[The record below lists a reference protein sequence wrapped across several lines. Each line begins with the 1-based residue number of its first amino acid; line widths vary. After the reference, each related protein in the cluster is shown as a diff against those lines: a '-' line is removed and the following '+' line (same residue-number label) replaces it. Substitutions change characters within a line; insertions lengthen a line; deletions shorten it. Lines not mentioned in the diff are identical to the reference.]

1 MNQYSSWKYILILLT
16 IGLSLLYVTPN
27 FYGESFAVQVMP
39 VKAGETIDRSTLKLV
54 ESSLDKAKIQ
64 NIGIA
69 FEDTDIKIKFKEAND
84 QLNAK
89 QVIEKS
95 LGNKFVVAL
104 NLISNSPDWLSN
116 LGALPMY
123 LGLDLRGGVHF
134 LMQLDLSKL
143 SEKKNDGF
151 LVNVRKELQN
161 ENIKYYDSKVINN
174 YVQLKFKS
182 EDALNQAKNIIR
194 AQGSG
199 RSIFGGKGPAKETE
213 AFNFSQIKNNNE
225 FILKIKNNQYT
236 DEENVNF
243 ALKQNLETL
252 HNRVNELGV
261 AEPIIQQQGK
271 DRIVVQ
277 LPGVQ
282 DTAKAKEIIGRT
294 AILEMRMVDEERSD
308 PATIEKAENGQLP
321 PGTELYYD
329 RSGNPLLVK
338 KEVILTG
345 ERLEDASPGVD
356 QMTGQSVVYLDL
368 DSVGTNIFKEVT
380 RKNIGKRIALLLI
393 EKNYTE
399 VITAPKIKSEI
410 GGGNV
415 MITGME
421 NAQEST
427 DISLLLRAG
436 SLSVPMEIVEERT
449 VGPSMGKENIARG
462 VNSTMWGF
470 AAIVVLMVAYYMF
483 FGVVS
488 VIGLSVN
495 LLFLTALLSALQAT
509 LTLPG
514 LAAIAITIGMAID
527 ANVLINERIRDE
539 IRNGMPPQKSIS
551 QGYEKAWGTILDSN
565 ITTMIAGLALF
576 MFGSGPIKGFAVVLV
591 LGILTSVYS
600 AIFVS
605 RGIVNY
611 IYGNKR
617 TIKKISIGEI
627 FKVENN

>member
-1 MNQYSSWKYILILLT
+1 MNHYSSWKYILILLT

-39 VKAGETIDRSTLKLV
+39 VKAGEAVDQSTLKLV
-54 ESSLDKAKIQ
+54 EASLEKANIQ
-64 NIGIA
+64 NTGIT
-69 FEDTDIKIKFKEAND
+69 FEDTDIKIKFKEATD

-95 LGNKFVVAL
+95 LGSKFVVAL

-151 LVNVRKELQN
+151 LANVRKELQK
-161 ENIKYYDSKVINN
+161 ENIKYYDSKVVNN

-182 EDALNQAKNIIR
+182 EDALNEAKNIIR

-199 RSIFGGKGPAKETE
+199 RSIFGGNAPAKETE
-213 AFNFSQIKNNNE
+213 AFNFSEIKNNNE

-261 AEPIIQQQGK
+261 AEPIIQQQGI

-294 AILEMRMVDEERSD
+294 AILEMRMVDEDRSD

-368 DSVGTNIFKEVT
+368 DSIGTNIFKEVT

-470 AAIVVLMVAYYMF
+470 AAIVVLMVSYYMF

-551 QGYEKAWGTILDSN
+551 QGYDKAWGTILDSN

-591 LGILTSVYS
+591 LGILTSVFS

>member
-39 VKAGETIDRSTLKLV
+39 VKAGETIDTSTLKLI

-151 LVNVRKELQN
+151 LVNVRKELQK

-182 EDALNQAKNIIR
+182 EDELNQAKNIIR

-199 RSIFGGKGPAKETE
+199 RSIFGGNSPTKETE
-213 AFNFSQIKNNNE
+213 AFNFSQIKNNKE

-308 PATIEKAENGQLP
+308 PATIEKAEDGQIP

-551 QGYEKAWGTILDSN
+551 QGYDKAWGTILDSN

>member
-1 MNQYSSWKYILILLT
+1 MNHYSSWKYILILLT

-39 VKAGETIDRSTLKLV
+39 VKAGETVDRSTLKLV
-54 ESSLDKAKIQ
+54 EASLEKANIQ
-64 NIGIA
+64 NTGIT
-69 FEDTDIKIKFKEAND
+69 FEDTDIKIKFKEATD

-95 LGNKFVVAL
+95 LGSKFVVAL

-151 LVNVRKELQN
+151 LANVRKELQK
-161 ENIKYYDSKVINN
+161 ENIKYYDSKVVNN

-182 EDALNQAKNIIR
+182 EDALNEAKNIIR

-199 RSIFGGKGPAKETE
+199 RSIFGGNAPAKETE
-213 AFNFSQIKNNNE
+213 AFNFSEIKNNNE
-225 FILKIKNNQYT
+225 FILKIINNQYT
-236 DEENVNF
+236 EEENVNF

-294 AILEMRMVDEERSD
+294 AILEMRMVDEDRSD

-368 DSVGTNIFKEVT
+368 DSIGTNIFKEVT

-470 AAIVVLMVAYYMF
+470 AAIVVLMVSYYMF

-551 QGYEKAWGTILDSN
+551 QGYDKAWGTILDSN

-591 LGILTSVYS
+591 LGILTSVFS

>member
-16 IGLSLLYVTPN
+16 VGLSLLYVTPN

-54 ESSLDKAKIQ
+54 ETSLEKAKIQ
-64 NIGIA
+64 NIGIT

-151 LVNVRKELQN
+151 LVNVRKELQK

-182 EDALNQAKNIIR
+182 EDELNQAKNIIR

-199 RSIFGGKGPAKETE
+199 RSIFGGNSPTKETE
-213 AFNFSQIKNNNE
+213 AFNFSQIKSNNE

-308 PATIEKAENGQLP
+308 PATIEKAEDGQVP

-551 QGYEKAWGTILDSN
+551 QGYDKAWGTILDSN

>member
-1 MNQYSSWKYILILLT
+1 MNHYSSWKYILILLT

-39 VKAGETIDRSTLKLV
+39 VKAGEAVDRSTLKLV
-54 ESSLDKAKIQ
+54 ETSLKKANIQ
-64 NIGIA
+64 NTGIT
-69 FEDTDIKIKFKEAND
+69 FEDTDIKIKFKEATD

-95 LGNKFVVAL
+95 LGSRFVVAL

-151 LVNVRKELQN
+151 LANVRKELQK
-161 ENIKYYDSKVINN
+161 ENIKYYDSKVVNN

-182 EDALNQAKNIIR
+182 EDALNEAKNIIR

-199 RSIFGGKGPAKETE
+199 RSIFGGNAPAKETE
-213 AFNFSQIKNNNE
+213 AFNFSEIKNNNE

-294 AILEMRMVDEERSD
+294 AILEMRMVDEDRSD

-368 DSVGTNIFKEVT
+368 DSIGTNIFKEVT

-470 AAIVVLMVAYYMF
+470 AAIVVLMVSYYMF

-591 LGILTSVYS
+591 LGILTSVFS

>member
-39 VKAGETIDRSTLKLV
+39 VKAGETVDRSTLKLV
-54 ESSLDKAKIQ
+54 ESSLEKANIQ
-64 NIGIA
+64 NTGIT
-69 FEDTDIKIKFKEAND
+69 FEDTDIKIKFKEATD

-151 LVNVRKELQN
+151 LANVRKELQK

-174 YVQLKFKS
+174 YVQFKFKS
-182 EDALNQAKNIIR
+182 EDALNEAKNIIR
-194 AQGSG
+194 AQASG
-199 RSIFGGKGPAKETE
+199 RSIFGGNAPAKETE

-294 AILEMRMVDEERSD
+294 AILEMRMVDEDRSD
-308 PATIEKAENGQLP
+308 PATMEKAENGQIP

-356 QMTGQSVVYLDL
+356 QTTGQSVVYLDL

-380 RKNIGKRIALLLI
+380 RANIGKRIALLLI

-436 SLSVPMEIVEERT
+436 SLSVPMEIIEERT

-470 AAIVVLMVAYYMF
+470 LAIVVLMVAYYMF

-495 LLFLTALLSALQAT
+495 LLFLTALLSVLQAT

-551 QGYEKAWGTILDSN
+551 QGYDKAWGTILDSN

>member
-1 MNQYSSWKYILILLT
+1 MNHYSSWKYILILLT

-39 VKAGETIDRSTLKLV
+39 VKAGETVDRSTLKLV
-54 ESSLDKAKIQ
+54 EASLEKANIQ
-64 NIGIA
+64 NTGIT
-69 FEDTDIKIKFKEAND
+69 FEDTDIKIKFKEATD

-95 LGNKFVVAL
+95 LGSKFVVAL

-151 LVNVRKELQN
+151 LANVRKELQK
-161 ENIKYYDSKVINN
+161 ENIKYYDSKVVNN
-174 YVQLKFKS
+174 YIQLKFKS
-182 EDALNQAKNIIR
+182 EDALNEAKNIIR

-199 RSIFGGKGPAKETE
+199 RSIFGGNAPAKETE
-213 AFNFSQIKNNNE
+213 AFNFSEIKNNNE

-294 AILEMRMVDEERSD
+294 AILEMRMVDEDRSD

-368 DSVGTNIFKEVT
+368 DSIGTNIFKEVT

-470 AAIVVLMVAYYMF
+470 AAIVVLMVSYYMF

-591 LGILTSVYS
+591 LGILTSVFS

>member
-1 MNQYSSWKYILILLT
+1 MNQYASWKYILILLS
-16 IGLSLLYVTPN
+16 IGLSFLYVTPN

-39 VKAGETIDRSTLKLV
+39 VKAGETIDSSTLRAV
-54 ESSLDKAKIQ
+54 ESSLNKANIQ
-64 NIGIA
+64 NIGIS
-69 FEDTDIKIKFKEAND
+69 FEDTDIKVKFKEASD

-95 LGNKFVVAL
+95 LGKKFVVAL
-104 NLISNSPDWLSN
+104 NLISNSPAWLSN

-151 LVNVRKELQN
+151 LINVRKSLQK
-161 ENIKYYDSKVINN
+161 ENVKYYDSKVINN
-174 YVQLKFKS
+174 YIQLKFKS
-182 EDALNQAKNIIR
+182 EDSINKAKNIIR
-194 AQGSG
+194 DQGAG

-213 AFNFSQIKNNNE
+213 AFNFSEIKSTNE
-225 FILKIKNNQYT
+225 FILKVKNNQYT

-294 AILEMRMVDEERSD
+294 AILEMRMVAEERSD

-321 PGTELYYD
+321 PGIELYYD
-329 RSGNPLLVK
+329 RSGNPILVK

-356 QMTGQSVVYLDL
+356 QLTGQSVVYLDL
-368 DSVGTNIFKEVT
+368 DSIGTNIFKEVT
-380 RKNIGKRIALLLI
+380 RANVGKRIALLLI

-421 NAQEST
+421 SAQEST

-462 VNSTMWGF
+462 VNSTIWGF
-470 AAIVVLMVAYYMF
+470 AAIVILMVAYYMF

-551 QGYEKAWGTILDSN
+551 QGYDKAWGTILDSN

-591 LGILTSVYS
+591 LGILTSMYS

-627 FKVENN
+627 FKIDNN

>member
-1 MNQYSSWKYILILLT
+1 MNHYSSWKYILILLT

-39 VKAGETIDRSTLKLV
+39 VKAGEAVDRSTLKLV
-54 ESSLDKAKIQ
+54 ESSLEKANIQ
-64 NIGIA
+64 NTGIT
-69 FEDTDIKIKFKEAND
+69 FEDTDIKIKFKEATD

-95 LGNKFVVAL
+95 LGSKFVVAL

-151 LVNVRKELQN
+151 LANVRKELQK
-161 ENIKYYDSKVINN
+161 ENIKYYDSKVVNN

-182 EDALNQAKNIIR
+182 EDALNEAKNIIR

-199 RSIFGGKGPAKETE
+199 RSIFGGNAPAKETE
-213 AFNFSQIKNNNE
+213 AFNFSEIKNNNE

-294 AILEMRMVDEERSD
+294 AILEMRMVDEDRSD

-329 RSGNPLLVK
+329 RSGIPLLVK

-368 DSVGTNIFKEVT
+368 DSIGTNIFKEVT

-470 AAIVVLMVAYYMF
+470 AAIVVLMVSYYMF

-591 LGILTSVYS
+591 LGILTSVFS

>member
-39 VKAGETIDRSTLKLV
+39 VKAGETVDRSTLKLV

-151 LVNVRKELQN
+151 LVNVRKELQK
-161 ENIKYYDSKVINN
+161 ENIKYYDSKVVNN

-182 EDALNQAKNIIR
+182 EDELNQAKNIIR

-421 NAQEST
+421 NTQEST

-470 AAIVVLMVAYYMF
+470 AAIVILMVAYYMF

>member
-39 VKAGETIDRSTLKLV
+39 VKAGEAVDRSTLKLV
-54 ESSLDKAKIQ
+54 ESSLEKANIQ
-64 NIGIA
+64 NTGIT
-69 FEDTDIKIKFKEAND
+69 FEDTDIKIKFKEATD

-116 LGALPMY
+116 IGALPMY

-151 LVNVRKELQN
+151 LANVRKELQK

-182 EDALNQAKNIIR
+182 EDTLNEAKNIIR

-199 RSIFGGKGPAKETE
+199 RSIFGGNAPAKETE
-213 AFNFSQIKNNNE
+213 AFNFSEIKNNNE

-252 HNRVNELGV
+252 NNRVNELGV

-294 AILEMRMVDEERSD
+294 AILEMRMVDEDRSD

-368 DSVGTNIFKEVT
+368 DSIGTNIFKEVT

-470 AAIVVLMVAYYMF
+470 AAIVVLMVSYYMF

-551 QGYEKAWGTILDSN
+551 QGYAKAWGTILDSN

-591 LGILTSVYS
+591 LGILTSVFS

>member
-1 MNQYSSWKYILILLT
+1 MNHYSSWKYILILLT

-39 VKAGETIDRSTLKLV
+39 VKAGETVDRSTLKLV
-54 ESSLDKAKIQ
+54 EASLEKANIQ
-64 NIGIA
+64 NTGIT
-69 FEDTDIKIKFKEAND
+69 FEDTDIKIKFKEATD

-89 QVIEKS
+89 QVIEKR
-95 LGNKFVVAL
+95 LGSKFVVAL

-151 LVNVRKELQN
+151 LANVRKELQK
-161 ENIKYYDSKVINN
+161 ENIKYYDSKVVNN

-182 EDALNQAKNIIR
+182 EDALNEAKNIIR

-199 RSIFGGKGPAKETE
+199 RSIFGGNAPAKETE
-213 AFNFSQIKNNNE
+213 AFNFSEIKNNNE

-294 AILEMRMVDEERSD
+294 AILEMRMVDEDRSD

-368 DSVGTNIFKEVT
+368 DSIGTNIFKEVT

-470 AAIVVLMVAYYMF
+470 AAIVVLMVSYYMF

-591 LGILTSVYS
+591 LGILTSVFS

>member
-1 MNQYSSWKYILILLT
+1 MNHYSSWKYILILLT

-39 VKAGETIDRSTLKLV
+39 VKAGETVDRSSLKLV
-54 ESSLDKAKIQ
+54 EASLEKANIQ
-64 NIGIA
+64 NTGIT
-69 FEDTDIKIKFKEAND
+69 FEDTDIKIKFKEATD

-95 LGNKFVVAL
+95 LGSKFVVAL

-151 LVNVRKELQN
+151 LANVRKELQK

-182 EDALNQAKNIIR
+182 EDALNEAKNIIR

-199 RSIFGGKGPAKETE
+199 RSIFGGNAPAKETE
-213 AFNFSQIKNNNE
+213 AFNFSEIKNNNE

-294 AILEMRMVDEERSD
+294 AILEMRMVDEDRSD

-368 DSVGTNIFKEVT
+368 DSIGTNIFKEVT

-470 AAIVVLMVAYYMF
+470 AAIVVLMVSYYMF

-591 LGILTSVYS
+591 LGILTSVFS

>member
-1 MNQYSSWKYILILLT
+1 MNHYSSWKYILILLT

-39 VKAGETIDRSTLKLV
+39 VKAGEAVDRSTLKLV
-54 ESSLDKAKIQ
+54 EISLEKANIQ
-64 NIGIA
+64 NTGIT
-69 FEDTDIKIKFKEAND
+69 FEDTDIKIKFKEATD

-95 LGNKFVVAL
+95 LGSKFVVAL

-151 LVNVRKELQN
+151 LANVRKELQK
-161 ENIKYYDSKVINN
+161 ENIKYYDSKVVNN

-182 EDALNQAKNIIR
+182 EDALNEAKNIIR

-199 RSIFGGKGPAKETE
+199 RSIFGGNAPAKETE
-213 AFNFSQIKNNNE
+213 AFNFSEIKNNNE

-294 AILEMRMVDEERSD
+294 AILEMRMVDEDRSD

-368 DSVGTNIFKEVT
+368 DSIGTNIFKEVT

-470 AAIVVLMVAYYMF
+470 AAIVVLMVSYYMF

-591 LGILTSVYS
+591 LGILTSVFS

>member
-1 MNQYSSWKYILILLT
+1 M
-16 IGLSLLYVTPN
+16 
-27 FYGESFAVQVMP
+27 
-39 VKAGETIDRSTLKLV
+39 R
-54 ESSLDKAKIQ
+54 
-64 NIGIA
+64 
-69 FEDTDIKIKFKEAND
+69 
-84 QLNAK
+84 LN
-89 QVIEKS
+89 E
-95 LGNKFVVAL
+95 
-104 NLISNSPDWLSN
+104 
-116 LGALPMY
+116 
-123 LGLDLRGGVHF
+123 
-134 LMQLDLSKL
+134 
-143 SEKKNDGF
+143 
-151 LVNVRKELQN
+151 
-161 ENIKYYDSKVINN
+161 
-174 YVQLKFKS
+174 
-182 EDALNQAKNIIR
+182 AKNIIR

-199 RSIFGGKGPAKETE
+199 RSIFGGNAPAKETE
-213 AFNFSQIKNNNE
+213 AFNFSEIKNNNE

-261 AEPIIQQQGK
+261 AEPIIQQQGQ

-551 QGYEKAWGTILDSN
+551 QGYDKAWGTILDSN